1 MAVAALRQR
10 AWRPLRPG
18 RGPDIVEG
26 QATERTDPRA
36 AGRYRGAAR
45 GRAIDLPSVVL
56 GAAGQ
61 GFPFTVEFPCSPAPA
76 APASEGAYS
85 QADRSVGLE
94 EAPNEL
100 VDVLPIERP
109 GT

>member
-1 MAVAALRQR
+1 M
-10 AWRPLRPG
+10 
-18 RGPDIVEG
+18 EG
-26 QATERTDPRA
+26 QATERTDPRLG
-36 AGRYRGAAR
+36 GRYRGVAR
-45 GRAIDLPSVVL
+45 GRAIGLPAVAL

-61 GFPFTVEFPCSPAPA
+61 GSPFTVEFPCSPATA
-76 APASEGAYS
+76 APAGEGGYS

-94 EAPNEL
+94 EARNEL